1 MSKEKAKKAATLP
14 LSILTL
20 ALIVAFIAA
29 GVGVFQVNIAV
40 TLFLSWLIV
49 WAVAATMGYTFSD
62 LEGFAYEM
70 AKKCIVPAAI
80 ILAVGMMIASFMAA
94 GTVPAILSAGLK
106 VITPKFFL
114 IITFVMCM
122 IMSVLTGTSW
132 GTLGTIGVAMMGVG
146 TGLGVNPAITAGAI
160 IGGAWFGD
168 KMSPMS
174 DSTIMC
180 STITGTRL
188 MDHIKSMM
196 QTTIPAAI
204 IAGIL
209 YLIIGFTTT
218 GSSYDHTVVDE
229 ILAGLNGIFNL
240 NIVVLL
246 PIVVVIA
253 LIVMKKGTV
262 VALLSGTVF
271 ASLIAILFQG
281 YSISQLGDFL
291 YNGFACESGSEIVD
305 SLLQRGGMSSLLSLL
320 AVFVSGLGLG
330 GMLDN
335 TGLLQPILDA
345 IKNHTKSPRSIMI
358 AAWVATLLCIVVIPD
373 NNFAFVMV
381 GTLFAP
387 IFRAYQVHTK
397 NLSRVLEDVGTLGS
411 ALIPHNVGAQFAA
424 GVLGVSTMAYLP
436 YAFLNWIT
444 PIISLIF
451 IIFQIK
457 ITKANPAEEHV
468 EATV

>member
-1 MSKEKAKKAATLP
+1 MKKEQAKKPATLA

-20 ALIVAFIAA
+20 ALIVIFIAV
-29 GVGVFQVNIAV
+29 GVGVFGVNIAV
-40 TLFLSWLIV
+40 LLFVSWLIV
-49 WAVAATMGYTFSD
+49 WAVAATMGYSFGE
-62 LEGFAYEM
+62 LEGYAYEM

-80 ILAVGMMIASFMAA
+80 ILAVGMMIAAFMAA

-114 IITFVMCM
+114 LITFVMCM
-122 IMSVLTGTSW
+122 LMSVLTGTSW

-146 TGLGVNPAITAGAI
+146 TGLGVNPAITAGAV

-180 STITGTRL
+180 STITGTSL
-188 MDHIKSMM
+188 MDHIKAMM
-196 QTTIPAAI
+196 QTTIPAAV
-204 IAGIL
+204 IAAVL
-209 YLIIGFTTT
+209 YLIIGFSTT
-218 GSSYDHTVVDE
+218 GSSYDHATVDE
-229 ILAGLNGIFNL
+229 ILNGLDGLFNL
-240 NIVVLL
+240 NIVVIL
-246 PIVVVIA
+246 PVILVIA

-262 VALLSGTVF
+262 VALLSGTAC
-271 ASLIAILFQG
+271 ASVIAVVLQG
-281 YSISQLGDFL
+281 YSVTQIGDFL
-291 YNGFACESGSEIVD
+291 YNGFSCESGSSIVD
-305 SLLQRGGMSSLLSLL
+305 SLVQRGGMSSLLSLL

-330 GMLDN
+330 GMLDK

-345 IKNHTKSPRSIMI
+345 IKNHTKSPRSIML
-358 AAWVATLLCIVVIPD
+358 AAWLATLLCIIVIPD

-387 IFRAYQVHTK
+387 LFRSYQVHTK

-444 PIISLIF
+444 PIISLLF
-451 IIFQIK
+451 IIFQFK
-457 ITKANPAEEHV
+457 IAKAEPEEQAEA
-468 EATV
+468 EA